1 MFKCSI
7 CSASFADKMFL
18 KEHLKVSG
26 HRVAPKKIDPEGKPQ
41 GECKSA
47 DSLQLVLPH
56 KVKPGAADLTT
67 LLGALQLMDHS
78 KSKGKLVSSQ
88 LEFKQEIGETQKR
101 IPVVVHVFIDVS
113 GSMCGSR
120 VTEAKK
126 SLHALLDE
134 LGPNDALTLHT
145 FANQVK
151 PLTGPAKPGQPLA
164 GKKVNLERLGV
175 AQAIDAIQPSGGTA
189 LYQAM
194 IEGALCIKRSRQANV
209 EKRLSY
215 AREGKAAATAAD
227 LWQAHQD
234 SRHEKLVIVTD
245 GDDTVGGSSL
255 EDAVEA
261 LRAPLA
267 LGQNYEVYVL
277 AVGDAAAPG
286 SCMSKIA
293 ANLHDKVEVV
303 KAQDAE
309 SIAAGFA
316 TIRKKLFRH
325 VKLSMQAWSDEPSG
339 LEPHH
344 KSGFS
349 GFSGFSAASKPLPK
363 PGRTASPAAAAAPRR
378 LPKHLVSCKRDRPA
392 GKSCAFADCGFLHD

>member
-1 MFKCSI
+1 
-7 CSASFADKMFL
+7 
-18 KEHLKVSG
+18 
-26 HRVAPKKIDPEGKPQ
+26 
-41 GECKSA
+41 
-47 DSLQLVLPH
+47 
-56 KVKPGAADLTT
+56 VKPD
-67 LLGALQLMDHS
+67 
-78 KSKGKLVSSQ
+78 
-88 LEFKQEIGETQKR
+88 
-101 IPVVVHVFIDVS
+101 
-113 GSMCGSR
+113 
-120 VTEAKK
+120 
-126 SLHALLDE
+126 
-134 LGPNDALTLHT
+134 
-145 FANQVK
+145 
-151 PLTGPAKPGQPLA
+151 QPLA

-194 IEGALCIKRSRQANV
+194 IEGARCVKRSRQANV
-209 EKRLSY
+209 DKRLSY
-215 AREGKAAATAAD
+215 AREGKAATTAAD
-227 LWQAHQD
+227 LRQAHQD

-245 GDDTVGGSSL
+245 GDNTVGGSSL

-267 LGQNYEVYVL
+267 MGQNYEVYVL

-293 ANLHDKVEVV
+293 AKLHDKVEVV

-339 LEPHH
+339 LESHR

-349 GFSGFSAASKPLPK
+349 GCSAASKPLHAPARVA
-363 PGRTASPAAAAAPRR
+363 GSAAAAAAAPPRFPK
-378 LPKHLVSCKRDRPA
+378 PKHLISCKKDRPA
-392 GKSCAFADCGFLHD
+392 GTPCAFPGCGFLHD